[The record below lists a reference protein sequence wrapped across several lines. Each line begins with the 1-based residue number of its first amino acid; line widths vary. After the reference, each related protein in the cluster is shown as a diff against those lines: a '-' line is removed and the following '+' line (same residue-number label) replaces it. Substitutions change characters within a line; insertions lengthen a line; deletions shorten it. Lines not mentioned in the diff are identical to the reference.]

1 MIFVLISSN
10 KTIIVIQLFIHLKN
24 RINMK
29 EKVLEVMRQAG
40 EPLNAGKI
48 AELSGLDRKE
58 VDKAMKQLKEEGAI
72 VSPVR
77 CKWAPAN

>member
-1 MIFVLISSN
+1 ME
-10 KTIIVIQLFIHLKN
+10 T
-24 RINMK
+24 K
-29 EKVLEVMRQAG
+29 EKVLATMKAAG

-77 CKWAPAN
+77 CKWEPAK